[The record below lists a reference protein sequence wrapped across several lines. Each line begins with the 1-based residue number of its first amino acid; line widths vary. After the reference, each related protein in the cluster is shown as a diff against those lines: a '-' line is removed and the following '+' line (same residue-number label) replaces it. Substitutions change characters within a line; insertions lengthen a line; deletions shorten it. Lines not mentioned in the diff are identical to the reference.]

1 MNYDQDI
8 TDDDGKDVGGNFDFI
23 EKTQFVFLKVWH
35 QRYPSSVVMK
45 IMIEIPLILMTT
57 MMTIIR
63 LNG

>member
-35 QRYPSSVVMK
+35 
-45 IMIEIPLILMTT
+45 
-57 MMTIIR
+57 
-63 LNG
+63 